1 MKCFT
6 ALLSRIFKSFNQLQ
20 YVLHKLVMLL
30 KKNALFADHKLKLTM
45 ELYTKQKNN
54 YTYYE
59 EDE

>member
-1 MKCFT
+1 
-6 ALLSRIFKSFNQLQ
+6 
-20 YVLHKLVMLL
+20 MLL